1 MEWGRLFLTNGK
13 ITLSPE
19 QQSKFE
25 TAITIGIAKEL
36 HRDKML
42 TDAQLSQVLSD
53 IQQQNTCALYKNT
66 CALTKDVV

>member
-1 MEWGRLFLTNGK
+1 MTNGK

-25 TAITIGIAKEL
+25 TAIKIGIVKEL

-42 TDAQLSQVLSD
+42 TDAQLSLVLSD
-53 IQQQNTCALYKNT
+53 IQRQNTCALNKNT
-66 CALTKDVV
+66 CALVEDVV

>member
-1 MEWGRLFLTNGK
+1 MTNGK

-25 TAITIGIAKEL
+25 MAMKIGIVKEL

-42 TDAQLSQVLSD
+42 TDAQLSLILSD
-53 IQQQNTCALYKNT
+53 IQEQNTCALYENT
-66 CALTKDVV
+66 CALAENVV

>member
-1 MEWGRLFLTNGK
+1 MTNGK

-25 TAITIGIAKEL
+25 MAMKIGIVKEL

-42 TDAQLSQVLSD
+42 TDAQLSLILSD
-53 IQQQNTCALYKNT
+53 IQQQSTCALDKKT
-66 CALTKDVV
+66 CALVENVV

>member
-25 TAITIGIAKEL
+25 TAIKIGIVKEL

-42 TDAQLSQVLSD
+42 TDAQLSLVLSD
-53 IQQQNTCALYKNT
+53 IQRQNTCALNKNT
-66 CALTKDVV
+66 CALVEDVV

>member
-1 MEWGRLFLTNGK
+1 MEWGRLFLTDGK

-25 TAITIGIAKEL
+25 MAIKIGIAKEL

-42 TDAQLSQVLSD
+42 TDTQLSLLLSD
-53 IQQQNTCALYKNT
+53 IQQQNTCALNKNT
-66 CALTKDVV
+66 CALIKDVV